1 MQSVSFTALVASVF
15 FFQGEVYFMQL
26 YVFIKVI
33 WVGLGYGCRGL
44 SRCFGLGFVM
54 GAGVYQGV
62 LGWARLWVQGFIKV
76 FWVGLCYGCRGLSRC
91 FENATFG
98 TILEIF

>member
-1 MQSVSFTALVASVF
+1 MASVVNVTLEQF
-15 FFQGEVYFMQL
+15 RELFL
-26 YVFIKVI
+26 
-33 WVGLGYGCRGL
+33 GL
-44 SRCFGLGFVM
+44 VM

-62 LGWARLWVQGFIKV
+62 LGWAWLWVQGFIKV